1 MITNTNNK
9 LQSKDAKVGYST
21 QEAHLRMVCPN
32 CDSRRSGPCNHF
44 SILNLKGNSK

>member
-1 MITNTNNK
+1 MTVTDNK
-9 LQSKDAKVGYST
+9 PQSKDADVRYST

-32 CDSRRSGPCNHF
+32 CDRKRSGSCNHR

>member
-1 MITNTNNK
+1 MTVTNK
-9 LQSKDAKVGYST
+9 PQLKDAKVRYSA

-32 CDSRRSGPCNHF
+32 CDSRRSGRCDHT